1 MIRLHNLGTIG
12 GSWLQDET
20 KLVALLGS
28 DSNPVA
34 VKIKDSSIKDIKPK
48 VPKVEEIQD
57 AIMENI
63 SFKNIKGVR
72 EIFHYKNIIPVP
84 HALIKSF
91 LSLKQHD
98 PINVAKAFNT
108 VMTNNEKE
116 LILSPE
122 DTENPTSPGNENRH
136 EDSSQVDDST
146 LTIENDAIAPIR
158 GVRHQPE
165 SEELSHQQ
173 EATHLWLE
181 EFQHALY
188 FCYLCEIGKMDPI
201 IYSVQPSND
210 IIEWQRSVES
220 KYLFND
226 HLHNQNMSNI
236 LASSGRSESID
247 NDDIMVESSISL
259 KECHMMHT
267 LLKISE
273 NLDQNTLRLAR
284 DSEEKA
290 KGFAKL
296 ENHKRLLIL
305 NATED
310 NPEENSSP
318 APTDFCRA
326 FLLKSTV
333 YRARE
338 ALIQGLKSN

>member
-1 MIRLHNLGTIG
+1 
-12 GSWLQDET
+12 
-20 KLVALLGS
+20 
-28 DSNPVA
+28 
-34 VKIKDSSIKDIKPK
+34 
-48 VPKVEEIQD
+48 
-57 AIMENI
+57 MENI
-63 SFKNIKGVR
+63 SFNNIKGVR
-72 EIFHYKNIIPVP
+72 EIFHYKNIITVP
-84 HALIKSF
+84 YALIKSF

-98 PINVAKAFNT
+98 PINDAKAFHT
-108 VMTNNEKE
+108 VMMNNEKE
-116 LILSPE
+116 LILSPA
-122 DTENPTSPGNENRH
+122 DTENPTSPDNENRH
-136 EDSSQVDDST
+136 KDSSQVDDST
-146 LTIENDAIAPIR
+146 LTIENDAITPIR

-247 NDDIMVESSISL
+247 NDNITVESSISL
-259 KECHMMHT
+259 KDRHMIHT

-273 NLDQNTLRLAR
+273 NLDQKNTLRLAR

-296 ENHKRLLIL
+296 ENRKRLLIL